1 MIKVEWSVA
10 SRVISSLAKDYL
22 QNSFRL
28 LSSIDEMANFP
39 ISTPVP

>member
-1 MIKVEWSVA
+1 MKKVELSVA
-10 SRVISSLAKDYL
+10 SRVISCPAKDYL

-39 ISTPVP
+39 VSAPVP